1 MEKDKKSADKKV
13 DHVKTIALAA
23 IAIFGSGMVLTGYIL
38 PGYINDASQP
48 IIKRYSKSN
57 NNNKSTV
64 VKIKRSVNYDRLKSF
79 VETASLNNSSFD
91 SVIGDLSK
99 ETFGMTEKQKF
110 TLVYQALVK
119 DLRRVTLDTLPEKYE
134 SEKDY
139 FLGDSS
145 NGVYEISFDEFNKK
159 YVYFFNEVADFDALT
174 KYVYGNEE
182 TIGNPVLYKV
192 DQELGKI
199 YFTNY
204 IGGTSS
210 GDRYVSKV
218 FDYESDDDFYYVN
231 EYIAKVSSNDKFYRT
246 AVNDTEVEVND
257 FYGNE
262 NSFDILVWK
271 FDKDYNF
278 VSTTY
283 RR

>member
-99 ETFGMTEKQKF
+99 ETFGMTEKQ
-110 TLVYQALVK
+110 
-119 DLRRVTLDTLPEKYE
+119 
-134 SEKDY
+134 
-139 FLGDSS
+139 
-145 NGVYEISFDEFNKK
+145 K